1 MIESKDPNDQTTQ
14 TTFAWPQ
21 VPDPTDV
28 PSMRYYLLS
37 RIDAI
42 ESHPFLIPL
51 SPLDRRVLEA
61 QRKVYENSDVSVN
74 FVLSALHSF
83 KKE

>member
-1 MIESKDPNDQTTQ
+1 MSDSTDKSTSETS
-14 TTFAWPQ
+14 FGWPQ

-51 SPLDRRVLEA
+51 SPLDRRILEA
-61 QRKVYENSDVSVN
+61 QRKVYQNSDVSVN

-83 KKE
+83 EKE

>member
-1 MIESKDPNDQTTQ
+1 
-14 TTFAWPQ
+14 
-21 VPDPTDV
+21 
-28 PSMRYYLLS
+28 MRYYLLS

-61 QRKVYENSDVSVN
+61 QRRVYQTSDVSVN
-74 FVLSALHSF
+74 LVLGALSVT
-83 KKE
+83 KSEVP